1 MDNYL
6 NFPLLILRIVQ
17 QCERHGVPVKLF
29 SVGAGKRYSWLGRKI
44 TARILRS
51 KAVDCV
57 VCRDGNSYNLI
68 RDIGGV
74 AVHQKIRCGVDT
86 GLYLTRS
93 DAPAAPGNTVGM
105 GVIAPSALQA
115 VTHEHPLAT
124 PQSDGK
130 NAREGKK
137 GAVRE

>member
-51 KAVDCV
+51 KVVDCV

-93 DAPAAPGNTVGM
+93 R
-105 GVIAPSALQA
+105 SE
-115 VTHEHPLAT
+115 EHPSEL
-124 PQSDGK
+124 QSL
-130 NAREGKK
+130 
-137 GAVRE
+137 

>member
-74 AVHQKIRCGVDT
+74 AVHQNIRCGSSEE
-86 GLYLTRS
+86 RR
-93 DAPAAPGNTVGM
+93 VGKE
-105 GVIAPSALQA
+105 GVRTCISRWSPI
-115 VTHEHPLAT
+115 H
-124 PQSDGK
+124 
-130 NAREGKK
+130 KK
-137 GAVRE
+137 KHLHKIQ